1 MNTVVQLF
9 PDNRQS
15 EPPVREVFSNVMS
28 NKKTGCYLTHRSLYK
43 NDWAD
48 DVYVLA
54 LFHRMLSQ
62 AASKPTTVCFHDR
75 QWDLDRGELVI
86 VPSEIGLRMKDR
98 NKKPTSR
105 DAVVRMLKLLER
117 ENVISTH
124 GTDKGTVV
132 KFINYDAYQT
142 LNGSNQGA
150 QLPAQP
156 AAQLPAQ
163 HKPSNGAACAA
174 DAAQL
179 PAQPAVHLPAQEEQ
193 ITINNIKQD
202 QDLKIYGP
210 RTADAIP
217 DPERDEQKIPSEAAI
232 CEKRGKSQKWGTPDD
247 LICARWLASRR
258 AKAYTDKELPPPKEP
273 NLAGWANDVRLM
285 RTADGRTHSEICHL
299 FAWVCKEGRELEFC
313 QAPSKLR
320 EKWDS
325 LQLKKTNLERGVTG
339 NKKPLSNIAAAQ
351 QAARASGVTYDPNE
365 PL

>member
-1 MNTVVQLF
+1 MSAVVQLF
-9 PDNRQS
+9 PDNRQG

-62 AASKPTTVCFHDR
+62 AASKPTSVNFNDR
-75 QWDLDRGELVI
+75 QWDLERGELVI

-156 AAQLPAQ
+156 AAHLPAQ
-163 HKPSNGAACAA
+163 HKPSNGAACDG

-179 PAQPAVHLPAQEEQ
+179 PTQPAAHLPAQEEQ
-193 ITINNIKQD
+193 VSSNNINQD
-202 QDLKIYGP
+202 QDLKIYGQG
-210 RTADAIP
+210 TADAIP
-217 DPERDEQKIPSEAAI
+217 DPEQAEQKIPSDAVI
-232 CEKRGKSQKWGTPDD
+232 HSKQGKTLRWGNQED
-247 LICARWLASRR
+247 LIAANWFIETR
-258 AKAYTDKELPPPKEP
+258 AKAFTAKGLAVPKPPELIKWV
-273 NLAGWANDVRLM
+273 NDIRLARQNDN
-285 RTADGRTHSEICHL
+285 RTHREICEL
-299 FAWVCKEGRELEFC
+299 FSWVCKTGRELEFC
-313 QAPSKLR
+313 QAPAKLR
-320 EKWDS
+320 GKWDE
-325 LQLKKTNLERGVTG
+325 LQLKKANSELGVTG

>member
-1 MNTVVQLF
+1 MSAVIQLF
-9 PDNRQS
+9 PTQQG

-150 QLPAQP
+150 QPAAQLPAQP
-156 AAQLPAQ
+156 AAQ

-174 DAAQL
+174 DAAQI
-179 PAQPAVHLPAQEEQ
+179 PAQPAAHLPAQEEQ

-202 QDLKIYGP
+202 QDLKIYGQG
-210 RTADAIP
+210 TADAIP
-217 DPERDEQKIPSEAAI
+217 DPECEKTKTPPEAVF
-232 CEKRGKSQKWGTPDD
+232 CEKRGKKTIWATGKDFQCAEWFVKTKAKAFHAKGLEEPKTPDV
-247 LICARWLASRR
+247 
-258 AKAYTDKELPPPKEP
+258 KA
-273 NLAGWANDVRLM
+273 WANDIRLM
-285 RTADGRTHSEICHL
+285 RTLDKREHHEIFDL
-299 FAWVCKEGRELEFC
+299 FLWVCRTGRELEFC
-313 QAPSKLR
+313 QCPAKLR
-320 EKWDS
+320 DRWDD
-325 LQLKKTNLERGVTG
+325 LQLKKANSELGVTG
-339 NKKPLSNIAAAQ
+339 NKKTLSNIAAAQ